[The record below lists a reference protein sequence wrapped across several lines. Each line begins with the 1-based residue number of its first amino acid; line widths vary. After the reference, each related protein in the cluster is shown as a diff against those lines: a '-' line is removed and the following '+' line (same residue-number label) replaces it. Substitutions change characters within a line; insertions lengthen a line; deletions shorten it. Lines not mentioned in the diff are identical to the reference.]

1 MNYYAMKNLI
11 LFIIIGILFSC
22 NSKTETK
29 NASDFKEQVFKAE
42 DDFKNLS
49 QTKGIAEAFYT
60 FADENAVIKREN
72 DTIIRGKENI
82 KKYYSNP
89 KFQKAF
95 VTWKPDFV
103 DVSKDGEMA
112 YTYGKFTWTF
122 TDSLGNKKDFKGQ
135 FHTVWKKQKD
145 GSWKYVWD

>member
-1 MNYYAMKNLI
+1 MKKSVLSLFI
-11 LFIIIGILFSC
+11 LFLLLSC
-22 NSKTETK
+22 VSKTVIQSQDTLKDE
-29 NASDFKEQVFKAE
+29 VFKAE

-49 QTKGIAEAFYT
+49 QTKGISEAFYA
-60 FADENAVIKREN
+60 FADDNAVIKREN
-72 DTIIRGKENI
+72 DTLIHGKENI

-89 KFQKAF
+89 KFKKAS

-103 DVSKDGEMA
+103 EVSKDGEMA
-112 YTYGKFTWTF
+112 FTYGKYIWSVK
-122 TDSLGNKKDFKGQ
+122 DSLGNKKDFKGI

>member
-1 MNYYAMKNLI
+1 MKKSNLLIII
-11 LFIIIGILFSC
+11 LFLLLSCHPKNGIQSEDAL
-22 NSKTETK
+22 NE
-29 NASDFKEQVFKAE
+29 EVFKAE

-49 QTKGIAEAFYT
+49 QSKGIAEAFYA

-72 DTIIRGKENI
+72 DSLIRGKENI
-82 KKYYSNP
+82 KKYYENP
-89 KFQKAF
+89 KYKNAF

-103 DVSKDGEMA
+103 EVSKDGEMA
-112 YTYGKFTWTF
+112 YTYGKYIWTF
-122 TDSLGNKKDFKGQ
+122 TDSVGNKKDFKGL

>member
-1 MNYYAMKNLI
+1 MKKAI
-11 LFIIIGILFSC
+11 LLFLVVICTTSC
-22 NSKTETK
+22 ETK
-29 NASDFKEQVFKAE
+29 IKSKLEIEAEVYKAE

-49 QTKGIAEAFYT
+49 QTKGIAEAFHS

-72 DTIIRGKENI
+72 DTLIRGKENI
-82 KKYYSNP
+82 KKYYGNP
-89 KFQKAF
+89 KFQKAS

-112 YTYGKFTWTF
+112 YTYGKFIWTF
-122 TDSLGNKKDFKGQ
+122 KDSLGNKKDFKGL

>member
-1 MNYYAMKNLI
+1 MIQMKKTFLI
-11 LFIIIGILFSC
+11 LFTFLSLMSC
-22 NSKTETK
+22 VQKTEIQSQGD
-29 NASDFKEQVFKAE
+29 AKEEVLKVE

-49 QTKGIAEAFYT
+49 RNKGVAEAFYT
-60 FADENAVIKREN
+60 FADDNAVIKREN
-72 DTIIRGKENI
+72 DTLIRGKENI

-89 KFQKAF
+89 KFKKAS

-103 DVSKDGEMA
+103 EVSTDGSLA
-112 YTYGKFTWTF
+112 YTYGKFVWSV
-122 TDSLGNKKDFKGQ
+122 TDSLGNKKDFKGV

>member
-1 MNYYAMKNLI
+1 MKKVI
-11 LFIIIGILFSC
+11 LLFLVVSFTTSC
-22 NSKTETK
+22 ETK
-29 NASDFKEQVFKAE
+29 IKSKLELEAEVYKAE

-60 FADENAVIKREN
+60 FADDNAVIKREN

-89 KFQKAF
+89 KFLKAF

-122 TDSLGNKKDFKGQ
+122 TDSLGNKKDFKGL

-145 GSWKYVWD
+145 GSWKYIWD

>member
-1 MNYYAMKNLI
+1 MKKLVLLLLI
-11 LFIIIGILFSC
+11 LLLLLSCAPKTVIQSQDIL
-22 NSKTETK
+22 KDE
-29 NASDFKEQVFKAE
+29 VFKAE

-49 QTKGIAEAFYT
+49 LTKGISDAFYT
-60 FADENAVIKREN
+60 FADDDAVIKREN
-72 DTIIRGKENI
+72 DTLIRGKENI

-89 KFQKAF
+89 KFKKAS

-103 DVSKDGEMA
+103 EVSKDGEMA
-112 YTYGKFTWTF
+112 FTYGKYIWTVK
-122 TDSLGNKKDFKGQ
+122 DSLGNKKDFKGI

>member
-1 MNYYAMKNLI
+1 MKKTI
-11 LFIIIGILFSC
+11 LLFLVFICTTSC
-22 NSKTETK
+22 ETK
-29 NASDFKEQVFKAE
+29 IKSKLELEAEIYKAE

-49 QTKGIAEAFYT
+49 QTKGIAKAFYT
-60 FADENAVIKREN
+60 FADDNAIIKREN

-122 TDSLGNKKDFKGQ
+122 TDSLGNKNNFKGL

>member
-1 MNYYAMKNLI
+1 MKKSVLLLLI
-11 LFIIIGILFSC
+11 LLLLLSCAPKTVIQSQDIL
-22 NSKTETK
+22 KDE
-29 NASDFKEQVFKAE
+29 VFKAE

-49 QTKGIAEAFYT
+49 LTKGISDAFYT
-60 FADENAVIKREN
+60 FADDDAVIKREN
-72 DTIIRGKENI
+72 DTLIRGKENI

-89 KFQKAF
+89 KFKKAS

-103 DVSKDGEMA
+103 EVSKDGEMA
-112 YTYGKFTWTF
+112 FTYGKYIWTVK
-122 TDSLGNKKDFKGQ
+122 DSLGNKKDFKGI

>member
-1 MNYYAMKNLI
+1 MKKVFFLFLI
-11 LFIIIGILFSC
+11 VICTTSC
-22 NSKTETK
+22 ETK
-29 NASDFKEQVFKAE
+29 IKSKQELEAEVFKAE

-49 QTKGIAEAFYT
+49 QTKGIAESFYA
-60 FADENAVIKREN
+60 FADDNAIIKREN

-122 TDSLGNKKDFKGQ
+122 TDSLGNKKDFKGL

>member
-1 MNYYAMKNLI
+1 MKKTFFLVLVVI
-11 LFIIIGILFSC
+11 CTTSC
-22 NSKTETK
+22 KTKIESKLELE
-29 NASDFKEQVFKAE
+29 AEVIKAE

-49 QTKGIAEAFYT
+49 LSRGIREAFYT
-60 FADENAVIKREN
+60 FADDDAIIKREN
-72 DTIIRGKENI
+72 DTLIQGKESI

-89 KFQKAF
+89 KFKNAS

-103 DVSKDGEMA
+103 EVSKDGEMA
-112 YTYGKFTWTF
+112 FTYGKYIWSVK
-122 TDSLGNKKDFKGQ
+122 DSLGNKKDFKGV